1 MIAEVTGILRDLAA
15 LPRPDLDTPDEG
27 EEVPST
33 EEVAQGF
40 LEEYPELDME
50 TVLALLALPQ
60 ETVEHGAELT
70 ASLISASMQEGVKAQ
85 EVEEHVA
92 KISNE
97 LPRLNSTPCCGS

>member
-1 MIAEVTGILRDLAA
+1 
-15 LPRPDLDTPDEG
+15 
-27 EEVPST
+27 
-33 EEVAQGF
+33 
-40 LEEYPELDME
+40 ME

-97 LPRLNSTPCCGS
+97 LLQAQLNPVLRS